1 MVSYF
6 ETPFDHTQPPV
17 REAVAV
23 FTDRQ
28 ALEAAVAELETTAFP
43 RQDISVQHPAD
54 PHSARAAEDDPDAER
69 AILIRPEEKTIA
81 AGVIVGGGAYA
92 GAITAAFFAYGPD
105 VGGGAFTAMMV
116 LGAVAGAS
124 LGGMIVQM
132 LALRMRRSWSRA
144 LRRGGMVLW
153 VRTPKPESE
162 RTALEIMNRHG
173 GRDVHV
179 HTTH

>member
-1 MVSYF
+1 MKSRF
-6 ETPFDHTQPPV
+6 ETPVSPSPAI
-17 REAVAV
+17 REAVGI
-23 FTDRQ
+23 FTDREE
-28 ALEAAVAELETTAFP
+28 LEAAVAELETTAFP
-43 RQDISVQHPAD
+43 RHDISVQHPDD

-105 VGGGAFTAMMV
+105 VGGGTFTAMMI
-116 LGAVAGAS
+116 LGAVAGAA
-124 LGGMIVQM
+124 LGGMIVHALAQQM
-132 LALRMRRSWSRA
+132 RLSWDRA

-153 VRTPKPESE
+153 VRTPEPENE
-162 RTALEIMNRHG
+162 RMALEIMNRHG
-173 GRDVHV
+173 ARDVHV